1 MNTTADSTSDNTSR
15 PFGFWLKAV
24 DRLMAHD
31 FATAFAAEGATR
43 RDWRLLNV
51 VDGTVPARRPLHP
64 HKLHD
69 LVDRGWVEAD
79 GDGWALT
86 DEGRAAKE
94 RLGAAVDGIRA
105 KVAGAVSDEE
115 MATTLA
121 ALEKIARAFGWDEET
136 PLPRKRRPGFGFG
149 PPARLRPR
157 TRLRPSQRRRGRRIP
172 RARSPRRSRPPR
184 PRSRTPRPRARPPRA
199 ADGGARIRAWLR
211 RRIPPRPRRLIVLL
225 ERLTRIPG
233 EALCSSRNPSRDHF
247 RTSRAPPRHI
257 PIRHPHPSPTRG
269 EVGAKRPESRQ
280 DQSRASPAVPRHVL
294 DPPPRRRAHHSP
306 NGIRESPLLSAPAA
320 RFRSR
325 TVIQAGGGAR
335 WKHKRPR

>member
-24 DRLMAHD
+24 DRLMAQD

-51 VDGTVPARRPLHP
+51 VDGSVPARRPLNP

-69 LVDRGWVEAD
+69 LVDHGWVEAD

-105 KVAGAVSDEE
+105 KVADAVSDEE

-149 PPARLRPR
+149 PRGGFGRRHGFGHGHGFGPGHGFGHRESFDRGDFGPR
-157 TRLRPSQRRRGRRIP
+157 HGFGPGEGFEPRHGFDRHDGEEDGGYRGRGHH
-172 RARSPRRSRPPR
+172 
-184 PRSRTPRPRARPPRA
+184 
-199 ADGGARIRAWLR
+199 DGHAHRGHGHAH
-211 RRIPPRPRRLIVLL
+211 
-225 ERLTRIPG
+225 
-233 EALCSSRNPSRDHF
+233 RDHGHRAQRMAERAFERGFDAGF
-247 RTSRAPPRHI
+247 RHG
-257 PIRHPHPSPTRG
+257 H
-269 EVGAKRPESRQ
+269 
-280 DQSRASPAVPRHVL
+280 
-294 DPPPRRRAHHSP
+294 
-306 NGIRESPLLSAPAA
+306 AA
-320 RFRSR
+320 
-325 TVIQAGGGAR
+325 
-335 WKHKRPR
+335 

>member
-136 PLPRKRRPGFGFG
+136 PLPRKQRSGFGFG
-149 PPARLRPR
+149 PRHGFGRGHGFGPGHGFGHEHGFDRGHGFGPGHGFGHEHGFDRGHGFDR
-157 TRLRPSQRRRGRRIP
+157 HNGDEEGGYRGRGHH
-172 RARSPRRSRPPR
+172 
-184 PRSRTPRPRARPPRA
+184 
-199 ADGGARIRAWLR
+199 DGHAH
-211 RRIPPRPRRLIVLL
+211 
-225 ERLTRIPG
+225 
-233 EALCSSRNPSRDHF
+233 RDHGHAHRGHGHGHRAQRMAERAFERGFDAGF
-247 RTSRAPPRHI
+247 RHG
-257 PIRHPHPSPTRG
+257 H
-269 EVGAKRPESRQ
+269 
-280 DQSRASPAVPRHVL
+280 
-294 DPPPRRRAHHSP
+294 
-306 NGIRESPLLSAPAA
+306 AA
-320 RFRSR
+320 
-325 TVIQAGGGAR
+325 
-335 WKHKRPR
+335 

>member
-24 DRLMAHD
+24 DRLMAQD

-51 VDGTVPARRPLHP
+51 VDGSVPARRPLTP

-69 LVDRGWVEAD
+69 LIDRGWVEAD

-94 RLGAAVDGIRA
+94 RLGAAVDGLRA

-136 PLPRKRRPGFGFG
+136 PLPRKQRPGFGFG
-149 PPARLRPR
+149 P
-157 TRLRPSQRRRGRRIP
+157 RRGFGP
-172 RARSPRRSRPPR
+172 RHGHGRGRGFA
-184 PRSRTPRPRARPPRA
+184 
-199 ADGGARIRAWLR
+199 
-211 RRIPPRPRRLIVLL
+211 
-225 ERLTRIPG
+225 PG
-233 EALCSSRNPSRDHF
+233 EGFEPRYGFGRGEGFEPRHGFGPQHGFDRGDFEPRHGFGHADFEPRHGFDRHDCHENGGHRGRGHHDGHDNRDHGHAHRGHGHRAQRMAERAFERGFDAGF
-247 RTSRAPPRHI
+247 RHG
-257 PIRHPHPSPTRG
+257 H
-269 EVGAKRPESRQ
+269 
-280 DQSRASPAVPRHVL
+280 
-294 DPPPRRRAHHSP
+294 
-306 NGIRESPLLSAPAA
+306 AA
-320 RFRSR
+320 
-325 TVIQAGGGAR
+325 
-335 WKHKRPR
+335 